1 MVELAYTSDLKSDAY
16 QACGFESRP
25 RHHQHIVSALL
36 ASGNPG
42 RLESKD

>member
-25 RHHQHIVSALL
+25 RHHNPVSTLFAFGH
-36 ASGNPG
+36 AD